1 MYSVLRAVCHK
12 LIIGCHICYWQAA
25 NNGAYVIVD
34 CIPIIVFALFT
45 YLSSIKLKPFCS
57 ISVKQKAKKLSLL
70 INENWDEQREAW
82 VQLKFK
88 GAENEEREPVQ
99 A

>member
-1 MYSVLRAVCHK
+1 MNRK
-12 LIIGCHICYWQAA
+12 IEWIINQ
-25 NNGAYVIVD
+25 
-34 CIPIIVFALFT
+34 
-45 YLSSIKLKPFCS
+45 
-57 ISVKQKAKKLSLL
+57 
-70 INENWDEQREAW
+70 NWDEQREVW

>member
-1 MYSVLRAVCHK
+1 M
-12 LIIGCHICYWQAA
+12 
-25 NNGAYVIVD
+25 
-34 CIPIIVFALFT
+34 
-45 YLSSIKLKPFCS
+45 
-57 ISVKQKAKKLSLL
+57 KQTDRMTKDLSLL

>member
-1 MYSVLRAVCHK
+1 MQNSYGYSRKTASCATGREKTFKRRRL
-12 LIIGCHICYWQAA
+12 
-25 NNGAYVIVD
+25 
-34 CIPIIVFALFT
+34 
-45 YLSSIKLKPFCS
+45 
-57 ISVKQKAKKLSLL
+57 SVKQKAKKLSLL

>member
-1 MYSVLRAVCHK
+1 MQNSYGYSRKTASCATSREKTFKRRRL
-12 LIIGCHICYWQAA
+12 
-25 NNGAYVIVD
+25 
-34 CIPIIVFALFT
+34 
-45 YLSSIKLKPFCS
+45 
-57 ISVKQKAKKLSLL
+57 SVKQKAKKLSLL

>member
-1 MYSVLRAVCHK
+1 M
-12 LIIGCHICYWQAA
+12 
-25 NNGAYVIVD
+25 
-34 CIPIIVFALFT
+34 
-45 YLSSIKLKPFCS
+45 
-57 ISVKQKAKKLSLL
+57 KQKAKKLSLL

-99 A
+99 D